1 MTDENTLAAQAVRDP
16 KCFTQLYSI
25 WFGRVFN
32 YILYR
37 SPEPDDVE
45 DLVMLVFEKVMK
57 NIHRFDPE
65 KGPFG
70 AWLFA
75 IARNVL
81 NDYHRSRKFSWLPLA
96 SIRETAD
103 PIRGLEE
110 SYTRTEAQKRL
121 LEALSKLN
129 DRERDILG
137 LKFAARLNNRQIAA
151 EVGLKE
157 SHVGVI
163 IYRSLNKLRIFLK
176 GDIGFTG
183 DEMGEG

>member
-1 MTDENTLAAQAVRDP
+1 VTIDENTLSAQAVGDP
-16 KCFTQLYSI
+16 KCFTQLYNL
-25 WFGRVFN
+25 WFARVFN

-37 SPEPDDVE
+37 SPEPDEVE
-45 DLVMLVFEKVMK
+45 DLVMLVFEKMMK

-81 NDYHRSRKFSWLPLA
+81 NDYHRSRKFSSLLLAPFRELPD
-96 SIRETAD
+96 STRS
-103 PIRGLEE
+103 LEE
-110 SYTRTEAQKRL
+110 TYAGSEDQKQL
-121 LEALSKLN
+121 LKALTKLN

-151 EVGLKE
+151 AVGLSE
-157 SHVGVI
+157 SNVGVI
-163 IYRSLNKLRIFLK
+163 IYRSVSKLRKILTT
-176 GDIGFTG
+176 D
-183 DEMGEG
+183 